1 MKGVFMNISNPQK
14 GNKTLYKNYAFNS
27 IYQLLILIIP
37 LFLTPFITR
46 VLGPENIGQYS
57 FTRSIV
63 TYFVL
68 FGTVGSNMYAQREI
82 AYAGSNE
89 QKRSLVFWEILAIR
103 CILLGI
109 SLIAYLYFAVYKG
122 RYPLLFLIQVSDIVA
137 AMVDVTWYFQGTEKF
152 GVITLRNAVM
162 KIASAV
168 LIIATVHAPDDL
180 WIYVLIYSGGSLVGQ
195 LWMWKDIVGNITS
208 VSAHQICLQRHLKG
222 IAQLFIPQVAI
233 QVYLVIDKTMIELLT
248 GDSAQT
254 GYYELAQTVQRTGVT
269 IVTAF
274 GTVAASRIAALK
286 STQDSKAISG
296 LLTQS
301 YELVCLTAVPIALG
315 IGAIAQNFIPW
326 FLGNGYIPVIQLLI
340 LLCPL
345 IIIIG
350 FSNISGIQYMVP
362 MGLQNQM
369 TASTLIGAAVNVFLN
384 LLWIPKY
391 GAVGAAIASIISECV
406 VMLIQGFCIRNVIIK
421 TDVMKSFCQAIL
433 SGSIMVLA
441 VKMTERTW
449 LGASTFTNTLILIV
463 EGCIVYVGLQLAFKN
478 RILRKL
484 LKKFSFNRYSD

>member
-1 MKGVFMNISNPQK
+1 MSILNPQNR
-14 GNKTLYKNYAFNS
+14 NKTLYKNYAFNS

-46 VLGPENIGQYS
+46 VLGAENIGQYS
-57 FTRSIV
+57 FTRSVV

-89 QKRSLVFWEILAIR
+89 QKRSLVFWEIFVIR
-103 CILLGI
+103 CVLLGI

-122 RYPLLFLIQVSDIVA
+122 RYPFLFLIQTLDIIA
-137 AMVDVTWYFQGTEKF
+137 AMLDITWYFQGTEKF
-152 GVITLRNAVM
+152 GVITLRNAIM

-168 LIIATVHAPDDL
+168 LIVATVRAPDDL
-180 WIYVLIYSGGSLVGQ
+180 WVYVFIYSGGSLVGQ
-195 LWMWKDIVGNITS
+195 LWMWKDIVRNVTGVS
-208 VSAHQICLQRHLKG
+208 VHQLCLRRHLKG

-286 STQDSKAISG
+286 STRDSKAISE

-301 YELVCLTAVPIALG
+301 YELVCLTAIPIALG

-326 FLGNGYIPVIQLLI
+326 FLGEGYVPVIRLLI

-345 IIIIG
+345 IVIIG

-369 TASTLIGAAVNVFLN
+369 TVSTFVGACINVLLN
-384 LLWIPKY
+384 LLWIPEY

-406 VMLIQGFCIRNVIIK
+406 VMLIQGFFIRNIIVKADIIK
-421 TDVMKSFCQAIL
+421 SFFQAIL
-433 SGSIMVLA
+433 SGSIMVVV
-441 VKMTERTW
+441 VKLTERAW
-449 LGASTFTNTLILIV
+449 LGASTFANTVILV
-463 EGCIVYVGLQLAFKN
+463 AEGCSVYLGLQLVFKN
-478 RILRKL
+478 RILLNIFKKL
-484 LKKFSFNRYSD
+484 SYSSFSD

>member
-1 MKGVFMNISNPQK
+1 MSILNPQ
-14 GNKTLYKNYAFNS
+14 NRDKTLYKNYAFNS

-46 VLGPENIGQYS
+46 VLGAENIGQYS
-57 FTRSIV
+57 FTRSVV

-89 QKRSLVFWEILAIR
+89 QKRSLVFWEIFVIR
-103 CILLGI
+103 CVLLGI

-122 RYPLLFLIQVSDIVA
+122 RYPFLFLIQTLDIIA
-137 AMVDVTWYFQGTEKF
+137 AMLDITWYFQGTEKF
-152 GVITLRNAVM
+152 GVITLRNAIM

-168 LIIATVHAPDDL
+168 LIVATVRAPDDL
-180 WIYVLIYSGGSLVGQ
+180 WVYVFIYSGGSLVGQ
-195 LWMWKDIVGNITS
+195 LWMWKDIVRNVTGVS
-208 VSAHQICLQRHLKG
+208 VHQLCLRRHLKG

-286 STQDSKAISG
+286 STRDSKAISE

-301 YELVCLTAVPIALG
+301 YELVCLTAIPIALG

-326 FLGNGYIPVIQLLI
+326 FLGEGYVPVIRLLI

-345 IIIIG
+345 IVIIG

-369 TASTLIGAAVNVFLN
+369 TVSTFVGACINVLLN
-384 LLWIPKY
+384 LLWIPEY

-406 VMLIQGFCIRNVIIK
+406 VMLIQGFFIRNIIVKADIIK
-421 TDVMKSFCQAIL
+421 SFFQAIL
-433 SGSIMVLA
+433 SGSIMVVV
-441 VKMTERTW
+441 VKLTERAW
-449 LGASTFTNTLILIV
+449 LGASTFANTVILV
-463 EGCIVYVGLQLAFKN
+463 AEGCSVYLGLQLVFKN
-478 RILRKL
+478 RILLNIFKKL
-484 LKKFSFNRYSD
+484 SYSSFSD